1 VSFGLHHP
9 EKKDSDKEDIPLL
22 IPLRRRMGLSSGA
35 LPIRDI
41 IIRELSSQVLVSQA
55 PHNHAP
61 THWAL
66 TRRDGVPEESI
77 VKSSGCVPATPT
89 TPTSKNVVGKVLAS
103 KPSVSDVIVLPVL
116 PQRIVLSTSPP
127 DQSCYNP
134 ILTHFLFNLI
144 LKGLKFEIKR

>member
-1 VSFGLHHP
+1 
-9 EKKDSDKEDIPLL
+9 
-22 IPLRRRMGLSSGA
+22 MGLSSGA

-103 KPSVSDVIVLPVL
+103 KPPVSDVIVLPVL

-127 DQSCYNP
+127 DQNASRPN
-134 ILTHFLFNLI
+134 
-144 LKGLKFEIKR
+144 FEVGVDVIVAQLSVGRERTPAQYKIECGEIITQFWVQAFV